1 MKKLITISREFGA
14 GGGEIGLRV
23 AQNLGYE
30 YFDKELI
37 IQAAKRANVG
47 MDEVLNMDEV
57 VPMNFGFTQS
67 LFDMYNAP
75 LNERLFT
82 AQRDVIRKIGEHG
95 KCVIVGRNANSI
107 LSEYDDS
114 LHVFIHADLYWRA
127 MRQKQKKMPE
137 KTEQQIIANIRT
149 VDKRRRKYCSYY
161 TNTEFGDSRYYD
173 LCLDSSSLGL
183 DQCVK
188 IICDIAKENN

>member
-14 GGGEIGLRV
+14 GGGEIGIRV
-23 AQNLGYE
+23 AEKLGFE

-37 IQAAKRANVG
+37 IQAAKKANVG

-127 MRQKQKKMPE
+127 MRLKQEKMPD
-137 KTEQQIIANIRT
+137 KSEQQIIANIRT

-173 LCLDSSSLGL
+173 LCLDSSSLGI

-188 IICDIAKENN
+188 IICDIAKGQ